1 MRITQLFLI
10 IFISVIIT
18 KSHASQTD
26 FDKAMSNKNIKAA
39 EILYQNLTDEEL
51 TSVAG
56 KVMQS
61 RLLMAKGESEEA
73 YDLLE
78 AVRENHKNNVDL
90 EYYFGLTAADMAQKA
105 SIFSKLGYAED
116 VLEAWE
122 KVVELDPKH
131 VAGLNHL
138 IGFHLAAPGIAG
150 GDKDKALIL
159 AKQLQKID
167 LENGA
172 QQLANVYW
180 QTEEPALAD
189 KTIAQALIELPES
202 SSLYFTKASAF
213 MRAKKWQK
221 AHDDFAQAIKYA
233 KTAEQKSHALYQQGK
248 LSVES
253 GLEVDAGI
261 AALTEVSSMESTK
274 YKNWLEFRLAQ
285 LYLHNK
291 DLKQAKILIAQVN
304 TDEDK
309 ELKKRV
315 KKFKK
320 KMKKLKS

>member
-1 MRITQLFLI
+1 
-10 IFISVIIT
+10 
-18 KSHASQTD
+18 
-26 FDKAMSNKNIKAA
+26 
-39 EILYQNLTDEEL
+39 
-51 TSVAG
+51 
-56 KVMQS
+56 
-61 RLLMAKGESEEA
+61 MAKGESEEA

-180 QTEEPALAD
+180 QTEEPAMAD
-189 KTIAQALIELPES
+189 KIIAQALIELPES

-213 MRAKKWQK
+213 MRAKEWQK